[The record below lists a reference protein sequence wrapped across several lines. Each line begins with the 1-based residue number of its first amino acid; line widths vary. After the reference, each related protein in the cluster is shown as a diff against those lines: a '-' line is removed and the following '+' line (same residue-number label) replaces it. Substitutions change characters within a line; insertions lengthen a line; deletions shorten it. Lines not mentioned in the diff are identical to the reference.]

1 MTITAQKV
9 ADQKPEG
16 ALQRSSGAGRLSAVF
31 MDGKVRLK
39 DLYQQGNAKL
49 RVPRGHRRDVLEAVM
64 INTAG
69 GMTGGDDLSWEFDA
83 GPGTTLSLTTQASEK
98 IYRSSAGAVETA
110 ITLKAGAGSR
120 LSWLPQ
126 ETILFDRCS
135 FRRTICAELDR
146 TSEALFIEPIVFG
159 RTAMNEQVFA
169 GSVRDRWRI
178 LADGELIHAE
188 DFAIEGRIADT
199 LKSDA
204 VAGGAGALATV
215 LLVSP
220 KADAHLDDA
229 RCLAG
234 KAGGASAWYGKLL
247 IRLLVK
253 NGYELRQRLMPI
265 IQLLDPQTAIPKLWT
280 L

>member
-1 MTITAQKV
+1 MTMTAQKV
-9 ADQKPEG
+9 AEQRPEG

-49 RVPRGHRRDVLEAVM
+49 RVPRGHGRDVLEAVM

-83 GPGTTLSLTTQASEK
+83 GPGTTVSLTTQASEK
-98 IYRSSAGAVETA
+98 IYRSSAGAAETA
-110 ITLKAGAGSR
+110 ITLKAGAESR

-135 FRRTICAELDR
+135 FRRTIHADLDR
-146 TSEALFIEPIVFG
+146 TSEALFIEPVVFG
-159 RTAMNEQVFA
+159 RTAMDEQVTA
-169 GSVRDRWRI
+169 GSVCDRWRI
-178 LADGELIHAE
+178 FADGELIHAE
-188 DFAIEGRIADT
+188 DFAIEGRVADI

-220 KADAHLDDA
+220 NAEAHLDDA
-229 RCLAG
+229 RLLAG
-234 KAGGASAWYGKLL
+234 KAGGASAWRGKLL
-247 IRLLVK
+247 IRLIAES
-253 NGYELRQRLMPI
+253 GYELRKRLMPI
-265 IQLLDPQTAIPKLWT
+265 VQLLDPQTAIPKLWT

>member
-1 MTITAQKV
+1 MTVQTVVEENAV
-9 ADQKPEG
+9 T
-16 ALQRSSGAGRLSAVF
+16 ALQRSRGAGRLSAVLL
-31 MDGKVRLK
+31 DGKVRLK

-49 RVPRGHRRDVLEAVM
+49 RVPRGHGRDVLEAVM

-83 GPGTTLSLTTQASEK
+83 GPGATLCLTTQASEK
-98 IYRSSAGAVETA
+98 IYRSSAGTA
-110 ITLKAGAGSR
+110 DTTIILKAGSGSR
-120 LSWLPQ
+120 VSWLPQ
-126 ETILFDRCS
+126 ETILYDRCS
-135 FRRTICAELDR
+135 FRRTIHAELDR
-146 TSEALFIEPIVFG
+146 TSEALFIEPVVFG

-178 LADGELIHAE
+178 YSDGELIHAE

-215 LLVSP
+215 LLVSR
-220 KADAHLDDA
+220 KAEVHLDDA
-229 RCLAG
+229 RRLTG
-234 KAGGASAWYGKLL
+234 KAGGASAWHGKLL
-247 IRLLVK
+247 IRLIAK
-253 NGYELRQRLMPI
+253 NGYELRNRLMPI
-265 IQLLDPQTAIPKLWT
+265 VQLLDPQTAIPKLWT